1 MSSEPNH
8 GAPHHGVG
16 DRWLAGESIPG
27 VTYAQDD
34 EVEIVAGNHAGR
46 RGRVLLLVA
55 LPPEPV
61 YLVALQ
67 VGDDMTTGTEIAV
80 RTPQASL
87 RRLVDD

>member
-1 MSSEPNH
+1 MPAH
-8 GAPHHGVG
+8 GAG

-55 LPPEPV
+55 LVPEPV

-67 VGDDMTTGTEIAV
+67 VGDDTTTGTEIAV

-87 RRLVDD
+87 RRVED

>member
-1 MSSEPNH
+1 MTSEPSQPTR
-8 GAPHHGVG
+8 GAG
-16 DRWLAGESIPG
+16 DRWLDGESIPG
-27 VTYAQDD
+27 VQFSQGDD
-34 EVEIVAGNHAGR
+34 VEIVAGNHAGR

-80 RTPQASL
+80 RAPQTAL
-87 RRLVDD
+87 RCIED